1 MSVLLDIAGVSKTF
15 GGLRAVNEVS
25 FTVGEGELVGLI
37 GPNGAGKTTLFN
49 LITGHDKPDVGR
61 VTWRGEHIE
70 GFAPNLIA
78 RRGLVR
84 TFQNPMVFENVS
96 VEDNLSIAL
105 SARSNEPPAGLTA
118 RLVQTCG
125 LASYL
130 SQKPGNLPYGVKRR
144 LGIALA
150 LTIEPRLLLLDEP
163 AAGLNQGERQELV
176 ALLRTLSSDGLTLV
190 VVEHDMRLVMALCQR
205 ILVLDAGQLIDDGP
219 PAQIQ
224 ANPEVARV
232 YLGKAAMKAQEAAK
246 NPEGGIHADH

>member
-1 MSVLLDIAGVSKTF
+1 MSALLDIAGVNKAF
-15 GGLRAVNEVS
+15 GGLRAVNDVS
-25 FTVGEGELVGLI
+25 FTVSEGELVGLI

-49 LITGHDKPDVGR
+49 LITGHDRPDSGQIA
-61 VTWRGEHIE
+61 WRGERID
-70 GFAPNLIA
+70 GFAPNLVA

-96 VEDNLSIAL
+96 VEDNLSIAV
-105 SARSNEPPAGLTA
+105 SARPDEPAAGLRE
-118 RLVQTCG
+118 RLVATCG
-125 LASYL
+125 LAPYL
-130 SQKPGNLPYGVKRR
+130 AQKPGNLPYGVKRR

-150 LTIEPRLLLLDEP
+150 LTIEPKLLLLDEP

-176 ALLRTLSSDGLTLV
+176 ALLRTLWTGGLTLV
-190 VVEHDMRLVMALCQR
+190 VVEHDMRLVMGLCQR

-232 YLGKAAMKAQEAAK
+232 YLGKAAVEAQGAA
-246 NPEGGIHADH
+246 

>member
-1 MSVLLDIAGVSKTF
+1 MSVLLDIAGVCKTF
-15 GGLRAVNEVS
+15 GGLRAVSEVS

-49 LITGHDKPDVGR
+49 LITGHDRPDAGR

-70 GFAPNLIA
+70 GLAPNLIA

-96 VEDNLSIAL
+96 VEDNLSIAR
-105 SARSNEPPAGLTA
+105 SACSQEPPAGLTA
-118 RLVQTCG
+118 HLVQTCG
-125 LASYL
+125 LAPYL

-150 LTIEPRLLLLDEP
+150 LTIQPKLLLLDEP

-176 ALLRTLSSDGLTLV
+176 ALLRRLSGEGLTLV
-190 VVEHDMRLVMALCQR
+190 VVEHDMRLVMGLCQR

-232 YLGKAAMKAQEAAK
+232 YLGKAALKSQQAA
-246 NPEGGIHADH
+246 GGAHAGH

>member
-1 MSVLLDIAGVSKTF
+1 MNALLDIAGVSKTF
-15 GGLRAVNEVS
+15 GGLRAVSEVS
-25 FTVGEGELVGLI
+25 FTIGQGELVGLI

-49 LITGHDKPDVGR
+49 LITGHDKPDTGR
-61 VTWRGEHIE
+61 ITWRGEHIE

-84 TFQNPMVFENVS
+84 TFQNPMVFENVT
-96 VEDNLSIAL
+96 VEDNLMIAR
-105 SARSNEPPAGLTA
+105 SARSDDPPAGLA
-118 RLVQTCG
+118 ERLIDTCG
-125 LASYL
+125 LAAYL
-130 SQKPGNLPYGVKRR
+130 AQKPGNLPYGVKRR

-150 LTIEPRLLLLDEP
+150 LTIEPKLLLLDEP

-176 ALLRTLSSDGLTLV
+176 ALLRALWTGGLTLV
-190 VVEHDMRLVMALCQR
+190 VVEHDMRLVMGLCQR

-232 YLGKAAMKAQEAAK
+232 YLGKAALKAQQ
-246 NPEGGIHADH
+246 EGEGSDAGH

>member
-1 MSVLLDIAGVSKTF
+1 MSALLDIAGVSKTF
-15 GGLRAVNEVS
+15 GGLRAVSEVS
-25 FTVGEGELVGLI
+25 FSVGEGELVGLI

-49 LITGHDKPDVGR
+49 LITGHDRPDTGR

-70 GFAPNLIA
+70 GLAPNLIA

-96 VEDNLSIAL
+96 VEDNLAI
-105 SARSNEPPAGLTA
+105 ARSACSEEPPAGLTEH
-118 RLVQTCG
+118 LVQTCG
-125 LASYL
+125 LAAYL

-150 LTIEPRLLLLDEP
+150 LTIQPKLLLLDEP

-176 ALLRTLSSDGLTLV
+176 ALLRRLSGEGLTLV
-190 VVEHDMRLVMALCQR
+190 VVEHDMRLVMGLCQR

-232 YLGKAAMKAQEAAK
+232 YLGKAALKAQQA
-246 NPEGGIHADH
+246 EGDAHAGH

>member
-1 MSVLLDIAGVSKTF
+1 
-15 GGLRAVNEVS
+15 
-25 FTVGEGELVGLI
+25 
-37 GPNGAGKTTLFN
+37 
-49 LITGHDKPDVGR
+49 
-61 VTWRGEHIE
+61 
-70 GFAPNLIA
+70 
-78 RRGLVR
+78 
-84 TFQNPMVFENVS
+84 
-96 VEDNLSIAL
+96 
-105 SARSNEPPAGLTA
+105 
-118 RLVQTCG
+118 
-125 LASYL
+125 
-130 SQKPGNLPYGVKRR
+130 
-144 LGIALA
+144 

-190 VVEHDMRLVMALCQR
+190 VVEHDMRLVMGLCQR